1 MYGVSMIFDEGYFIM
16 NRFKNGFF
24 YSNDKTADWKTKV
37 VFCDLV
43 ENASFSNDET
53 RGCVLTKSIRPMYD
67 AFGNDNMTRYLKKLV
82 EKDLIEIEL
91 VGKNR
96 KAGSCIKIKHYE
108 EIQNIR
114 SYFSFSRDPVR
125 DTVDDSVDDSV
136 DNRKTTESN
145 YKEKR
150 QYKKKTQ
157 QTIQQTNLMSS
168 NHDSVE
174 PACSYIE
181 KLKELN
187 NGIKLKVTTCDSET
201 PEINFYDSDSLA
213 IAPSKPVK
221 IAKSKK
227 IIPEGKSVEVV
238 NAYKLAYKSKY
249 GVDPIINAA
258 TRGQAC
264 KLVDAVG
271 KEVAPMLAQ
280 FYLTHNA
287 QWYVRNLHKFGLL
300 LSDAEK
306 LHTEMQKG
314 EYMTESMAR
323 KADKQSHEQ
332 SMMDDIQR
340 KIDSGYFQLD
350 DD

>member
-1 MYGVSMIFDEGYFIM
+1 MYGVSMIFEWGYYIV
-16 NRFKNGFF
+16 NRFIDKFF
-24 YSNDKTADWKTKV
+24 SEETLLNDKLEIVYCFLIRKASFKNDDTNGIVCCSSIKSLYSIFGHKGMSRYLDRLKEKGLIDILRISKNQYDYGSIKIIHYKESQQLNKYGVCPSESIALCHTNVQAHATVESKLTYRNNKENNNKKNSDVTAKTKQRQH
-37 VFCDLV
+37 DIL
-43 ENASFSNDET
+43 SD
-53 RGCVLTKSIRPMYD
+53 D
-67 AFGNDNMTRYLKKLV
+67 A
-82 EKDLIEIEL
+82 
-91 VGKNR
+91 
-96 KAGSCIKIKHYE
+96 A
-108 EIQNIR
+108 
-114 SYFSFSRDPVR
+114 
-125 DTVDDSVDDSV
+125 
-136 DNRKTTESN
+136 
-145 YKEKR
+145 
-150 QYKKKTQ
+150 
-157 QTIQQTNLMSS
+157 
-168 NHDSVE
+168 

-181 KLKELN
+181 EQN
-187 NGIKLKVTTCDSET
+187 NRSNRIKNTVDETEQLPTDS
-201 PEINFYDSDSLA
+201 NFYDLDSLA

-227 IIPEGKSVEVV
+227 IVPEGKSVEVV

-332 SMMDDIQR
+332 SMMNEVQR
-340 KIDSGYFQLD
+340 KIDSGYFNFD
-350 DD
+350 ED

>member
-1 MYGVSMIFDEGYFIM
+1 MIFDEGYFIN
-16 NRFKNGFF
+16 NRFKMGFL
-24 YSNDKTADWKTKV
+24 SNDPVMDKKIKMV
-37 VFCDLV
+37 YSVLL
-43 ENASFSNDET
+43 EEASYKNDET
-53 RGCVLTKSIRPMYD
+53 NGIVNSTSIKYVYD
-67 AFGNDNMTRYLKKLV
+67 VFGAMTMSRYLKILV
-82 EKDLIEIEL
+82 EKGLIEIL
-91 VGKNR
+91 S
-96 KAGSCIKIKHYE
+96 KAANQYHGSCIKIIHYQKSQSLKNYLE
-108 EIQNIR
+108 CYSNVKPELNQCYTNVTPELQLSNENNLDNNQIKNTHVTPMLYQC
-114 SYFSFSRDPVR
+114 Y
-125 DTVDDSVDDSV
+125 TDSS
-136 DNRKTTESN
+136 
-145 YKEKR
+145 
-150 QYKKKTQ
+150 
-157 QTIQQTNLMSS
+157 TN
-168 NHDSVE
+168 VIA

-181 KLKELN
+181 EQN
-187 NGIKLKVTTCDSET
+187 NRSNRIKNTVDETEQLPTDS
-201 PEINFYDSDSLA
+201 NFYDPDSLA

-227 IIPEGKSVEVV
+227 VIPEGKSVETV

-323 KADKQSHEQ
+323 KADKDSHEQ
-332 SMMDDIQR
+332 SMMDEIQR
-340 KIDSGYFQLD
+340 KIESGYYQFD
-350 DD
+350 DQ

>member
-1 MYGVSMIFDEGYFIM
+1 MCRLQENLFSMDDVSNTKIEML
-16 NRFKNGFF
+16 
-24 YSNDKTADWKTKV
+24 YSI
-37 VFCDLV
+37 LM
-43 ENASFSNDET
+43 ERASYKNDET
-53 RGCVLTKSIRPMYD
+53 RGIVTRKSIKPMYTI
-67 AFGNDNMTRYLKKLV
+67 FGRMNMSRYLQKL
-82 EKDLIEIEL
+82 EEIGLIEIL
-91 VGKNR
+91 SKAKNHNDD
-96 KAGSCIKIKHYE
+96 GCIKIKHYDK
-108 EIQNIR
+108 IQSLK
-114 SYFSFSRDPVR
+114 SYYGCDSDTTVVIPKSCASVINSLQPSFYNDESKLEVKKEDVIPVLHR
-125 DTVDDSVDDSV
+125 KLVVYDDHV
-136 DNRKTTESN
+136 T
-145 YKEKR
+145 
-150 QYKKKTQ
+150 
-157 QTIQQTNLMSS
+157 L
-168 NHDSVE
+168 

-181 KLKELN
+181 ENKNIN
-187 NGIKLKVTTCDSET
+187 NVIKNTVTTCDTTS
-201 PEINFYDSDSLA
+201 PDINFYDPDSLA

-227 IIPEGKSVEVV
+227 IIPEGKSVETV

-264 KLVDAVG
+264 KLVDSVG
-271 KEVAPMLAQ
+271 KDVAPKLAQ

-323 KADKQSHEQ
+323 KADKDSHEQ
-332 SMMDDIQR
+332 SMMDEIQR
-340 KIDSGYFQLD
+340 KIDSGYYQLD